1 MTADLKDWI
10 AVAALPDLGAAS
22 VKKLW
27 DQGWTPEKLLCSSEA
42 DWHRL
47 NLKQKT
53 ITALSDIQQGRAS
66 PALQKLDSALAWQA
80 SAEDCHILAITDAD
94 YPALLREIYDPPPI
108 LFARG
113 NLTALNL
120 PQVGIVGSRSAS
132 SGGVKHAY
140 QFAGYLAQNGLI
152 VNSGLALGIDAAA
165 HQASVNAQCPTVAVF
180 GTGLD
185 RPYPARNRILAQ
197 QILEQQG
204 VWLSELFPG
213 APPLAPH
220 FPRRNRIIS
229 GMSAGILVVEAAPK
243 SGSLI
248 TARMAMEHGR
258 EVFAIPGS
266 INNPLSKGCHQLI
279 REGAC
284 LVESAEDITS
294 QLAPMLGYLAEQN
307 AEHIEGDSEKDVSH
321 FAPETQRL
329 LKHLGYEYN
338 SIDQLSYLTGMD
350 IAELGPILV
359 ELELLGIIS
368 QDGHGYIR
376 C

>member
-1 MTADLKDWI
+1 MTADLRDWI

-27 DQGWTPEKLLCSSEA
+27 DQGWTPEKLLRSSEA

-47 NLKQKT
+47 NLKKKT
-53 ITALSDIQQGRAS
+53 ITALSDFQQGRTS
-66 PALQKLDSALAWQA
+66 SVQQKLDSALAWQA

-94 YPALLREIYDPPPI
+94 YPTLLREIYDPPPI

-113 NLTALNL
+113 NLAALNL

-132 SGGVKHAY
+132 NGGLKHAY
-140 QFAGYLAQNGLI
+140 QFADYLAKNGLI

-229 GMSAGILVVEAAPK
+229 GMSAGILVVEAALK

-248 TARMAMEHGR
+248 TARMAMEQGR
-258 EVFAIPGS
+258 EVFAIPGAL
-266 INNPLSKGCHQLI
+266 NNPLSKGCHQLI
-279 REGAC
+279 REGAG

-294 QLAPMLGYLAEQN
+294 QLAPMLGYLAEQHV
-307 AEHIEGDSEKDVSH
+307 EHIEDDTEEDLSH
-321 FAPETQRL
+321 LAPETQQL
-329 LKHLGYEYN
+329 LRHLGYEYN

-350 IAELGPILV
+350 IAALSPILV
-359 ELELLGIIS
+359 ELELLGVIS
-368 QDGHGYIR
+368 QDGQGYIR